1 MTGVVC
7 SSDLKTNYIVTLE
20 AEKTIESQMRLEN
33 IEEFFSVV
41 EDFED
46 LAKRNKENP
55 TLEAFLESISLMTNL
70 DQWDQ
75 GSNILTLMTLH
86 TAKGLEFPIVYMVGM
101 EEGLFPNV
109 NAFTD
114 ELEDIEEERRLC
126 YVGITRAKDQL
137 TFTYTRQRHLYGSR
151 QFNLSSRFLNEI
163 PSELYSTSGD
173 LENEVDVDFEDIEIK
188 LNEDER

>member
-1 MTGVVC
+1 M
-7 SSDLKTNYIVTLE
+7 
-20 AEKTIESQMRLEN
+20 
-33 IEEFFSVV
+33 V